1 MEYRRRNGV
10 RYDTD
15 AGERRGTEAPKESG
29 NRVKV
34 IIMGVA
40 ALALAGLCVLL
51 SIIL

>member
-29 NRVKV
+29 NKV